1 MDVTR
6 TTVPGGNGTLYY
18 LVTREGEHFGV
29 LADDS
34 GRHLLIYGD
43 ESDPDLVTQS
53 IALRQD
59 EADQLAQILQDRS
72 FSERLDDLER
82 RFERVI
88 RGRR

>member
-6 TTVPGGNGTLYY
+6 TAVPGGSGTLYH

-29 LADDS
+29 LADGS

-43 ESDPDLVTQS
+43 ESDRDLVTQS
-53 IALRQD
+53 IALEQD
-59 EADQLAQILQDRS
+59 EADQVAQILQDRS

-82 RFERVI
+82 RFEQAI